1 MAHLTPAPA
10 GAPAAAQRQASVR
23 ELIAELAQV
32 EDVVR
37 VLPTYVDGGD
47 GSLTLNPELLAL
59 LARERDIVQHLRCID
74 FRAAGATLEEG
85 RRGEEDR
92 MGATTG

>member
-32 EDVVR
+32 EDAVR
-37 VLPTYVDGGD
+37 VLPTYVDGAA
-47 GSLTLNPELLAL
+47 SAVNPELLTL
-59 LARERDIVQHLRCID
+59 LERERDIVARLRRID
-74 FRAAGATLEEG
+74 L
-85 RRGEEDR
+85 GEADDL
-92 MGATTG
+92 